1 MAQKIEKNISWF
13 LILSLVMLS
22 LGWFFLEPA
31 NSAVTVS
38 ATVASMITCTTP
50 LTSTVFGTMS
60 NTAVATSTP
69 NATTTV
75 SSNGTVYVKIKDNGD
90 GTTNPG
96 LYKSTATT
104 DLIGSA
110 DASYTDTATL
120 AAGTEGY
127 GIQATTTG
135 ANLVIATRYLKTGT
149 DVGGFERTDQTMAS
163 SSAAVSSEV
172 VTVIHKAAVSAAN
185 VAGDYSDTITY
196 TCSSS

>member
-1 MAQKIEKNISWF
+1 MAKKIEKNISWF

-22 LGWFFLEPA
+22 LGWFFLEPV

-38 ATVASMITCTTP
+38 ATVESMISCTTP
-50 LTSTVFGTMS
+50 STATGFGS
-60 NTAVATSTP
+60 LNNLAVATSTP

-110 DASYTDTATL
+110 DASYADTATL
-120 AAGTEGY
+120 SAGTEGY

-135 ANLVIATRYLKTGT
+135 TIVIATRYLKTGT

-163 SSAAVSSEV
+163 SSAAVSSNII
-172 VTVIHKAAVSAAN
+172 TVIHKAAVSTTN
-185 VAGDYSDTITY
+185 VAGDYADTITY